1 MTLRKPSPLEAALG
15 FALLAHAALLTVRF
29 VDPQAL
35 DRAFQD
41 TPLEVILVNGRSAAR
56 PDKAQAIAQSNM
68 AGGGDAAAGRA
79 TSPMAA
85 ATSSEQGD
93 TVEERAQEHSRS
105 LQQQQTMLLARV
117 RRQIA
122 SLPVPDPRSSQPTPE
137 QAAAEERRR
146 VLVKLLAEIEQRIN
160 SENARPRRHY
170 VGPST
175 REEAYAVY
183 YDRMRH
189 AIEAKGTEDF
199 PATSSGRKL
208 YGELTM
214 VVTVDRRGN
223 VIGTEVAESSGSR
236 GLDRRAEAIV
246 RASGPF
252 GRFSA
257 AMRREAD
264 EIVVVSRFVFSRD
277 DTVQARV
284 SASP

>member
-1 MTLRKPSPLEAALG
+1 VTLRKLRPLEAALG
-15 FALLAHAALLTVRF
+15 FSLLVHAALLTIRF

-41 TPLEVILVNGRSAAR
+41 TPLEVILVNGRSAVR
-56 PDKAQAIAQSNM
+56 PDKALAIAQSNM

-79 TSPMAA
+79 TSPLAA
-85 ATSSEQGD
+85 AAVSEQGD
-93 TVEERAQEHSRS
+93 TVEEKARERNRS
-105 LQQQQTMLLARV
+105 LQQQQTMLLAQV

-122 SLPVPDPRSSQPTPE
+122 TLPVPDPKSTRPTPE

-146 VLVKLLAEIEQRIN
+146 LLVKQLAEIEQRIN
-160 SENARPRRHY
+160 AENARPRRHY

-183 YDRMRH
+183 YDRMRR

-214 VVTVDRRGN
+214 VVTVDQRGN
-223 VIGTEVAESSGSR
+223 VIGTEIAEGSGSR

-252 GRFSA
+252 GRFNA
-257 AMRREAD
+257 AMRREA
-264 EIVVVSRFVFSRD
+264 EQIVVVSRFRFSRD
-277 DTVQARV
+277 DTVQARM
-284 SASP
+284 STAP